1 MNIRLAAESL
11 HSCSGCEISL
21 LNIGE
26 ALIPLLNRLQ
36 LVHLPLLMDHKYS
49 DPAGSETEISI
60 PKAEIGL
67 VSGGVA
73 NTHQLQVLEAMRKSC
88 TTLVALGTCGTHGG
102 IPAMI
107 NEWPMADALQT
118 VFSTVTTEPGD
129 VPNQDIPPMLDRV
142 YSLDE
147 KTDVDIFLPGCP
159 PDPTIIA
166 RVLEDFLDGL
176 TPEPVTKSVC
186 DTCPT
191 RRTGKSERKLLRFT
205 ANARFDSNEST
216 ASMQCLLEQGFLCMG
231 PVTAGGCGHQG
242 EPACIRA
249 RVPCRGCYGPVRH
262 QDNQM
267 LGMLN
272 GLVSQ
277 GIDFKTI
284 IDRKSM
290 LRFSGAHG
298 RLRPLKE
305 KKRAS

>member
-21 LNIGE
+21 LNLGQ
-26 ALIPLLNRLQ
+26 ALIPLLERLQ
-36 LVHLPLLMDHKYS
+36 LVHLPLLMDHKYCN
-49 DPAGSETEISI
+49 PAGAGSEILI
-60 PKAEIGL
+60 PEAEIGL

-73 NTHQLQVLEAMRKSC
+73 DTHQLQVLEAMRKSC
-88 TTLVALGTCGTHGG
+88 STLVALGTCATHGG

-107 NEWPMADALQT
+107 NQWPMADALQT
-118 VFSTVTTEPGD
+118 VFSTPTTDPKNIPDRD
-129 VPNQDIPPMLDRV
+129 VPAMLDRV

-147 KTDVDIFLPGCP
+147 KVAVDIFLPGCP
-159 PDPTIIA
+159 PSPTLIDQ
-166 RVLEDFLDGL
+166 VLEAALDGG
-176 TPEPVTKSVC
+176 TPELPTKSVC

-191 RRTGKSERKLLRFT
+191 RRTGTGEKKLRRFT
-205 ANARFDSNEST
+205 INAEFDRNEPAS
-216 ASMQCLLEQGFLCMG
+216 SMQCLLEQGFLCMG
-231 PVTAGGCGHQG
+231 PVTIGGCGHEG
-242 EPACIRA
+242 EPACIKA

-272 GLVSQ
+272 ALVSQ
-277 GIDFKTI
+277 GINLKTM

-298 RLRPLKE
+298 RLRPLNKNRQ
-305 KKRAS
+305 K

>member
-1 MNIRLAAESL
+1 MKSRLACESL

-26 ALIPLLNRLQ
+26 ALIPLLDRLQ
-36 LVHLPLLMDHKYS
+36 LAHLPLLMDHKYC
-49 DPAGSETEISI
+49 DPTGSETEISI
-60 PKAEIGL
+60 PEAEIGL

-73 NTHQLQVLEAMRKSC
+73 NTQQLQILEAMRKSC
-88 TTLVALGTCGTHGG
+88 TTLIALGTCATHGG

-107 NEWPMADALQT
+107 NEWPMADALHT
-118 VFSTVTTEPGD
+118 VFSTATTEPGD
-129 VPNQDIPPMLDRV
+129 VPNQDIPTMLDRV

-147 KTDVDIFLPGCP
+147 KADVDIFLPGCP

-166 RVLEDFLDGL
+166 KVLEDIFAGL
-176 TPEPVTKSVC
+176 TPKPVTKSVC

-191 RRTGKSERKLLRFT
+191 RRTGKGEQKLRRFT
-205 ANARFDSNEST
+205 VNARFDGNEST
-216 ASMQCLLEQGFLCMG
+216 ASMRCLLEQGFLCMG
-231 PVTAGGCGHQG
+231 PVTAAGCSHDG

-249 RVPCRGCYGPVRH
+249 RVPCRGCFGPVRH

-298 RLRPLKE
+298 RLRPLNKIRKE
-305 KKRAS
+305 